1 MAALAAFPLLKRKQL
16 REQIGIPTLHKLT
29 LAQFL
34 LTRNLNSWNSTVEV
48 YKIYKSNNCEGLLYY
63 FVLHALI

>member
-16 REQIGIPTLHKLT
+16 REQIGIPTLYKLT